1 MKRHITFILI
11 ALLFSSCGRRAQQ
24 APSSLS
30 GASHSAPSAVIVEI
44 PERAIYFWKSVF
56 KLNDYEKEFLKG
68 HDITTLYIKMFDAAP
83 DHDWNTGET
92 GVFPV
97 ATTRFLSEVPEGL
110 KVVPTVYITLEAM
123 LRSAGKEE
131 DLAEKIVTRV
141 LAMASFN
148 KLGPVKMVQFDC
160 DWTASTRDSY
170 FALCR
175 RAREILGVKGILL
188 SGTVRLHQVA
198 EPEYPFDHRV
208 LMLYNTGSIKN
219 PDTRNSI
226 IDYNEVKK
234 YLKRGKCP
242 HSFDMAYPT
251 FGWTVNFKDG
261 QFTGLT
267 HGTDPDSLSYGPGE
281 TFRIETSEISE
292 ILKVKTL
299 ADRAAE
305 NPPHSNIIYHL
316 DSTNLSK
323 YTFDEIERIYSD

>member
-1 MKRHITFILI
+1 MKRPITFILI

-24 APSSLS
+24 SSPSDPSS
-30 GASHSAPSAVIVEI
+30 VIAET

-56 KLNDYEKEFLKG
+56 KLNDFETGFMKDHG
-68 HDITTLYIKMFDAAP
+68 ITTLYIKMFDVAP
-83 DHDWNTGET
+83 DRDWDTGET

-97 ATTRFLSEVPEGL
+97 ATTRFISEVPEGI

-123 LRSAGKEE
+123 LRSAGKEDE
-131 DLAEKIVTRV
+131 LADKIVTRI

-148 KLGPVKMVQFDC
+148 RLGPVGMVQFDC

-175 RAREILGVKGILL
+175 RAKEILREKGILL

-198 EPEYPFDHRV
+198 EPGYPFDHRV

-226 IDYNEVKK
+226 IDYDEVKK
-234 YLKRGKCP
+234 YLKKGKCP

-261 QFTGLT
+261 RFTGLT
-267 HGTDPDSLSYGPGE
+267 HGTAPDSLNYGPGE
-281 TFRIETSEISE
+281 TFRVETSEISE
-292 ILKVKTL
+292 ILKVKAL
-299 ADRAAE
+299 ADRVAE
-305 NPPHSNIIYHL
+305 NPPHTNIIYHL

-323 YTFDEIERIYSD
+323 YTFNEIERIYSD

>member
-1 MKRHITFILI
+1 MKDH
-11 ALLFSSCGRRAQQ
+11 G
-24 APSSLS
+24 
-30 GASHSAPSAVIVEI
+30 
-44 PERAIYFWKSVF
+44 
-56 KLNDYEKEFLKG
+56 
-68 HDITTLYIKMFDAAP
+68 ITTLYIKMFDVAP
-83 DHDWNTGET
+83 DRDWDTGET

-97 ATTRFLSEVPEGL
+97 ATTRFISEVPEGI

-131 DLAEKIVTRV
+131 DLAEKIVTRI

-148 KLGPVKMVQFDC
+148 RLGPVGMVQFDC
-160 DWTASTRDSY
+160 DWTASTRESY

-175 RAREILGVKGILL
+175 RAKEILGEKGILL

-198 EPEYPFDHRV
+198 EPGYPFDHRV

-226 IDYNEVKK
+226 IDYDEMKK
-234 YLKRGKCP
+234 YLKKGKCP

-267 HGTDPDSLSYGPGE
+267 HGTAPDSLSYGQGE
-281 TFRIETSEISE
+281 TFRVETSEISE
-292 ILKVKTL
+292 ILKVKAL
-299 ADRAAE
+299 ADRVAE
-305 NPPHSNIIYHL
+305 NPPHTNIIYHL

>member
-1 MKRHITFILI
+1 MKRHIAFILI
-11 ALLFSSCGRRAQQ
+11 ALLLFSCGRRAQQ
-24 APSSLS
+24 ASPSDH
-30 GASHSAPSAVIVEI
+30 ASVNAET
-44 PERAIYFWKSVF
+44 PERAIYYWKSIF
-56 KLNDYEKEFLKG
+56 NLDDYETEFLKG
-68 HDITTLYIKMFDAAP
+68 HKITTLYIKMFDVAP
-83 DHDWNTGET
+83 DRDWDTGET

-97 ATTRFLSEVPEGL
+97 ATTRFASGVPEGI

-131 DLAEKIVTRV
+131 DLAEKIVTRI

-148 KLGPVKMVQFDC
+148 RLGPMEMVQFDC
-160 DWTASTRDSY
+160 DWTASTRESY

-175 RAREILGVKGILL
+175 RAKEILGEKGILL

-198 EPEYPFDHRV
+198 ESGYPFDHRV

-226 IDYNEVKK
+226 IDYDEVKK
-234 YLKRGKCP
+234 YLKKGKCP
-242 HSFDMAYPT
+242 HSFDMAFPT

-267 HGTDPDSLSYGPGE
+267 HGTAPDSLSYGPGE

-292 ILKVKTL
+292 ILKVKAL
-299 ADRAAE
+299 ADRVAE
-305 NPPHSNIIYHL
+305 NPPHTNIIYHL